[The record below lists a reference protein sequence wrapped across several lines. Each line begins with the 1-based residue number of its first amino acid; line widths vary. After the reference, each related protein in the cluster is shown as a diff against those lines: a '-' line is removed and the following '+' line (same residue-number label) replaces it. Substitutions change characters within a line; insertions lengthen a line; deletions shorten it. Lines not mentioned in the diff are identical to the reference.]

1 MTTQAV
7 LPGLPVEEKAVIDQT
22 HAEEQR
28 LFEAM
33 MGEYAWSAD
42 YLALLKE
49 GWYWRDACYIAW
61 KAMPR
66 AYRTPSTAG
75 ELANIIGITPRGLS
89 DRINKN
95 PAIKL
100 RTAKAVAS
108 VVYEHVDE
116 VMDALVQSASNP
128 SYKHHPDRKM
138 YLEMAGI
145 YQQKQSVLLGET
157 TQEDDLSKL
166 SKDELARLAQ
176 AGMDD
181 PDNFSL

>member
-1 MTTQAV
+1 MTTQTV
-7 LPGLPVEEKAVIDQT
+7 LPGMPVEDKQMIDQT
-22 HAEEQR
+22 HALEQR

-33 MGEYAWSAD
+33 MGEYAWSSD

-61 KAMPR
+61 KSQPKTLR
-66 AYRTPSTAG
+66 KPDTAA
-75 ELANIIGITPRGLS
+75 ELADIIGITPRSLS
-89 DRINKN
+89 ERINKN

-116 VMDALVQSASNP
+116 VMDALVQSASNA

-138 YLEMAGI
+138 FLEMAGI

-157 TQEDDLSKL
+157 AQEDDLSKL
-166 SKDELARLAQ
+166 SKNELARLAQ
-176 AGMDD
+176 AGSDD
-181 PDNFSL
+181 PDDLPF